1 MRGRTFQIQSLTIHA
16 ATAYSAQALAAAL
29 SQFDSKA
36 IEADGNYEVTVTLGR
51 SDREIVDVL
60 NALELYVT
68 ELSNGPAHIEYEGR
82 EYTLH
87 ADPRASAGR
96 AQEPSNPS

>member
-1 MRGRTFQIQSLTIHA
+1 MQSLTIHA

-36 IEADGNYEVTVTLGR
+36 IEANGNYEVTVTLGR

-60 NALELYVT
+60 NALEVYVT
-68 ELSNGPAHIEYEGR
+68 ELANGPAQIEFEGR

-87 ADPRASAGR
+87 ADPSSVGM
-96 AQEPSNPS
+96 PSSGTSNPG